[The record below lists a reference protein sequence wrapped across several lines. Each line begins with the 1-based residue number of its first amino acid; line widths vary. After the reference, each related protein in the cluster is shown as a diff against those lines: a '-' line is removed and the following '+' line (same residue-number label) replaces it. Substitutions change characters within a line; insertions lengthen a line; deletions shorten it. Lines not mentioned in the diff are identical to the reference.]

1 MANRQISRAVYLVCA
16 MVILA
21 QPALSQTQELDTE
34 KPAVK
39 PPVST
44 KKQFGSWVLECLEF
58 TPKKS
63 AKGTGPIPKPG
74 SIPNYEFPRQ
84 KSCQAVQTFK
94 NKKTG
99 NEFAR
104 IAVTP
109 DPKKKNRTVIGL
121 RTPVDVSFDV
131 PIRINITKKRVL
143 DGRFKRCIKTHC
155 FAFLRP
161 TKNQLA
167 ALQKAEK
174 PPLQFPISDGRSIH
188 FPFSSEG
195 LKSALYAVK

>member
-1 MANRQISRAVYLVCA
+1 MT
-16 MVILA
+16 
-21 QPALSQTQELDTE
+21 QPAVSQTQEIDTE
-34 KPAVK
+34 QTAIK

-44 KKQFGSWVLECLEF
+44 KKQFGSWILECLEF

-74 SIPNYEFPRQ
+74 SIPDYELPRQ
-84 KSCQAVQTFK
+84 KSCQAVQSFK
-94 NKKTG
+94 NKKSG

-104 IAVTP
+104 IAMTP
-109 DPKKKNRTVIGL
+109 DPIRKNITIIGL

-131 PIRINITKKRVL
+131 PIRVNITKKRFVE
-143 DGRFKRCIKTHC
+143 GRFKRCIKTHC

-167 ALQKAEK
+167 ALLKAK
-174 PPLQFPISDGRSIH
+174 NPSLQFPISDGRSIR
-188 FPFSSEG
+188 FPFSSDG
-195 LKSALYAVK
+195 LKSALDAVKTSTKI